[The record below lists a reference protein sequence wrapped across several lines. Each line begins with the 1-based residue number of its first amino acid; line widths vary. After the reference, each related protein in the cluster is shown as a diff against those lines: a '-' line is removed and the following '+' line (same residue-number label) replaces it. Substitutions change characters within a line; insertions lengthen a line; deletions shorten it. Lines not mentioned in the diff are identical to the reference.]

1 VAAGSALVLLA
12 MAAPIVWLC
21 WLFVQMDEAAVS
33 RAIDDAQRVAERN
46 ERVRRARGSRMSHP
60 RAGARRCRETE

>member
-12 MAAPIVWLC
+12 MAAPIVWIC
-21 WLFVQMDEAAVS
+21 WLFAQMDDAAVS
-33 RAIDDAQRVAERN
+33 RAIDDAQRVA